1 MSAGNAQGGSQ
12 RRRGPARLTRESS
25 DRLRRQQLAEAPQ
38 APLLLVRAA
47 VAERH
52 RRKHEAHP
60 APARSDGR
68 RGHGVE
74 LAADLRVQ
82 EKRVHLRD
90 VGEGGVG
97 EGLVK
102 VSAVLSTNLLGQGVP
117 VPTFQQLEVRLV
129 LGVDPDLTLGAP
141 ELHVRRQGLHRMMRP
156 DPVQVPSGSAERGRD
171 HAQVPGKGRREG
183 GHPCFPHS
191 VDREIPCQAVERPS
205 AAEAALLAGMLPNP
219 RFFDPLKRL
228 DKAKARQDRVL
239 FNMFQAKLLTEDEY
253 GAAQTAP
260 LALRTGSSGRFDLS
274 ALAGRNG
281 RPCYQKI
288 LEQILLDSYSDHALY
303 RQGIKVRTTLDKDL
317 QERLCSWMRE
327 EHDNGG
333 TAADHVAAAVR
344 PPILVVKEG
353 GQIRAIVCVR
363 NAEAA
368 RLLLDSLN
376 PREREYEVEEV
387 LFSSIMMDDIIVSV
401 ETVGDG
407 QELQTGR

>member
-1 MSAGNAQGGSQ
+1 MKKNLLVFLGALAACCLAVLAWILIVINSLPDVSLLKQYRPDAAAEVFDREDRILTQYYERKFRIRIPITNLPDMVIHAVTTAEDDTFFDHGGVNYRATWEALLHDVRQRRFARGGSTITQ
-12 RRRGPARLTRESS
+12 QMIKNVFLSREKTINRKIREYVLARRAEEILSK
-25 DRLRRQQLAEAPQ
+25 RRILEIYLNEVEWGENIYGIEAASRAYFDKHASELS
-38 APLLLVRAA
+38 AP
-47 VAERH
+47 
-52 RRKHEAHP
+52 
-60 APARSDGR
+60 
-68 RGHGVE
+68 
-74 LAADLRVQ
+74 
-82 EKRVHLRD
+82 
-90 VGEGGVG
+90 
-97 EGLVK
+97 
-102 VSAVLSTNLLGQGVP
+102 
-117 VPTFQQLEVRLV
+117 
-129 LGVDPDLTLGAP
+129 
-141 ELHVRRQGLHRMMRP
+141 
-156 DPVQVPSGSAERGRD
+156 
-171 HAQVPGKGRREG
+171 
-183 GHPCFPHS
+183 
-191 VDREIPCQAVERPS
+191 
-205 AAEAALLAGMLPNP
+205 EAALLAGMLPNP